1 MPSVTSHEMRRNYIR
16 DVVGQA
22 AEQAKAN
29 AVKFMNVM
37 ERNIELEQAL
47 QALKAKME
55 AYESYICG
63 GTFPGTY
70 AMGSRKKREAS
81 GSSVSRSLARRR
93 RSIVSSYQHAVL
105 RPCRPGQGFLRWH
118 DGITAALRR
127 CVMYATLGGI
137 GRGTD
142 RGARGGDTRHPY
154 LLGYEGTNHLA

>member
-1 MPSVTSHEMRRNYIR
+1 MLNTTSHEMRRNYIR

-22 AEQAKAN
+22 AEQAKAD
-29 AVKFMNVM
+29 AVKFMDVM

-70 AMGSRKKREAS
+70 AMGSREKREAR
-81 GSSVSRSLARRR
+81 GGFVSRSLARRR
-93 RSIVSSYQHAVL
+93 RGLVSTYKHAVL

-127 CVMYATLGGI
+127 CVVYATLGVV
-137 GRGTD
+137 GRGTH
-142 RGARGGDTRHPY
+142 RGTRGGDT
-154 LLGYEGTNHLA
+154 GYAYFRDYQGAN